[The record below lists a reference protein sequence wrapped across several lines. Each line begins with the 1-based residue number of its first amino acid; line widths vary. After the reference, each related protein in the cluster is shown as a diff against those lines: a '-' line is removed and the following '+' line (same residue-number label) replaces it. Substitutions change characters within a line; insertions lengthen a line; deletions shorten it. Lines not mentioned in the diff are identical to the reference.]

1 MAGAMSMAEFSR
13 PVDVARLGTAEV
25 HYDIA
30 ASAAERAALAKRFEL
45 LSLDR
50 LEANVTLRRI
60 AGGMVRMTAALA
72 ADLVQ
77 TDVVTLDPVPGH
89 VAEDFTL
96 LFAEEAG
103 DAGALDP
110 EAEPVEPLVDGR
122 IDIAEAVAQQLS
134 LAIDPYP
141 RAPAA

>member
-1 MAGAMSMAEFSR
+1 VTAVEFARPIEVVRIGAAE
-13 PVDVARLGTAEV
+13 A

-30 ASAAERAALAKRFEL
+30 ASETERAALARRFGL

-50 LEANVTLRRI
+50 FEARVTLRRVP
-60 AGGMVRMTAALA
+60 GGMVRMHATLS

-89 VAEDFTL
+89 VEDDFIL
-96 LFAEEAG
+96 LFAEEAS

-110 EAEPVEPLVDGR
+110 EAELREPIADGR

-141 RAPAA
+141 RAQGA

>member
-1 MAGAMSMAEFSR
+1 MSMVEFSR
-13 PVDVARLGTAEV
+13 PVEVARLGTAEAR
-25 HYDIA
+25 YDIA
-30 ASAAERAALAKRFEL
+30 ATAAERAALAKRFDL

-50 LEANVTLRRI
+50 LEARVTLRRV
-60 AGGMVRMTAALA
+60 ADDRVQLNAALS
-72 ADLVQ
+72 ADLAQ

-89 VAEDFTL
+89 IEDDFTL

-110 EAEPVEPLVDGR
+110 DAELVEPLIDGR

-141 RAPAA
+141 RLPAT